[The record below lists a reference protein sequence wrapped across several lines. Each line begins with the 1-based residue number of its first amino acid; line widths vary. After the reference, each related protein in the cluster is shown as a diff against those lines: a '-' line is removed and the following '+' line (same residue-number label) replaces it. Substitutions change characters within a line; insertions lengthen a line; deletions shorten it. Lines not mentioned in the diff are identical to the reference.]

1 MSHPKQYQPPAV
13 EARVVKRVLS
23 WEGEPVL
30 SLSLRTPRLA
40 GEGAAVRRINRCYEK
55 MARLWQD
62 RWEGPL
68 YQQACAA
75 AQADRAAQRPVR
87 PWQAQL
93 DFTVTLLEGELL
105 SLYFDIYEYAGG
117 AHGMTQRQGDTW
129 QIPAGAPRTL
139 ASFYPP
145 RSRWRRQALTQLHRQ
160 AARNAEGGESLY
172 YEDWPQ
178 RLTACFD
185 PDRFYLTPQGIDLF
199 YPLYTIAPYAEGIP
213 VFQLPYPQGGPC
225 PAP

>member
-1 MSHPKQYQPPAV
+1 MPKSKQLPSPAV
-13 EARVVKRVLS
+13 EATVYQRVLKY
-23 WEGEPVL
+23 EQAPVL
-30 SLSLRTPRLA
+30 CLSIRCPRLS
-40 GEGAAVRRINRCYEK
+40 GEGAGCRRINRCYDR
-55 MARLWQD
+55 MSALWRE
-62 RWEGPL
+62 RWEGLL
-68 YQQACAA
+68 YRQACAA
-75 AQADRAAQRPVR
+75 AQADREAGRPVR
-87 PWQAQL
+87 TWQARL
-93 DFTVTLLEGELL
+93 DFTVTLREGELL
-105 SLYFDIYEYAGG
+105 SLYFDIYEYTGG
-117 AHGMTQRQGDTW
+117 AHGTTLRQGDTW
-129 QIPAGAPRTL
+129 QVPAGAPRTL